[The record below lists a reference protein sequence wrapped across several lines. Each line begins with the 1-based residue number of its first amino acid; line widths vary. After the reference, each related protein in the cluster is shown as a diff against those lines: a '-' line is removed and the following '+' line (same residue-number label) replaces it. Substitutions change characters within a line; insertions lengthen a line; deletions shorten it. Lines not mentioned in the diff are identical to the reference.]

1 MPKPA
6 KSVARPLSAILPR
19 TTLDRSRHA
28 APQVFEQL
36 RARIVSM
43 ELAPG
48 RVLVRSEL
56 AEAFGVSQTPIRDA
70 LIKLGEEGLV
80 QIFAQHATVVSRID
94 LAAATQAHLLRQAL
108 ELELELE
115 IVERLACGEAD
126 LALETRLAEAL
137 AQQRALLAR
146 QDTAGLLADPDYAEF
161 IEADRAFHQAMYA
174 ALGLEALWMLV
185 RRQSGHIDRLRRLHL
200 PEAGKAASVLRQ
212 HEAVAAAI
220 ARRDPAGARAALR
233 EHLGGTLG
241 RIDEI
246 RRLYPESVTG

>member
-48 RVLVRSEL
+48 TVLVRSEL

-108 ELELELE
+108 ELE
-115 IVERLACGEAD
+115 IVERLAAGEAD
-126 LALETRLAEAL
+126 AALEARLTDA
-137 AQQRALLAR
+137 LAR
-146 QDTAGLLADPDYAEF
+146 QEATGLLTDADCVEF
-161 IEADRAFHQAMYA
+161 IEADQAFHQAMYI
-174 ALGLEALWMLV
+174 ALGLEALWTLV
-185 RRQSGHIDRLRRLHL
+185 RRQSGHIDRLCRLHL
-200 PEAGKAASVLRQ
+200 PEAGNIASVLAQ
-212 HEAVAAAI
+212 HEQIAATI
-220 ARRDPAGARAALR
+220 ARREPSAARTAVR
-233 EHLGGTLG
+233 EHLNDLLG

-246 RRLYPESVTG
+246 RRLYPESVIG

>member
-1 MPKPA
+1 MPP
-6 KSVARPLSAILPR
+6 STRPKIA
-19 TTLDRSRHA
+19 LDRARHA

-43 ELAPG
+43 ALAPG
-48 RVLVRSEL
+48 TVLVRSEL
-56 AEAFGVSQTPIRDA
+56 AEAFGLSQTPIRDA
-70 LIKLGEEGLV
+70 LMKLGEEGLV

-94 LAAATQAHLLRQAL
+94 LAAATQAHVLRQA
-108 ELELELE
+108 LELE
-115 IVERLACGEAD
+115 IVERLASGEAD
-126 LALETRLAEAL
+126 AALAARLADAL
-137 AQQRALLAR
+137 ARQRALLTR
-146 QDTAGLLADPDYAEF
+146 QDAAGLLADPDYADF

-174 ALGLEALWMLV
+174 ALDLEALWTLV

-212 HEAVAAAI
+212 HEAVAEAI
-220 ARRDPAGARAALR
+220 ARRDPAAARAALR
-233 EHLGGTLG
+233 EHLSGTLG

>member
-48 RVLVRSEL
+48 TVLVRSEL
-56 AEAFGVSQTPIRDA
+56 AEAFGLSQTPIRDA
-70 LIKLGEEGLV
+70 LIKLDEEGLV

-94 LAAATQAHLLRQAL
+94 LAAATQAHLLRQS
-108 ELELELE
+108 LELE

-126 LALETRLAEAL
+126 CALQTRLAEAL

-146 QDTAGLLADPDYAEF
+146 QDAAGLLADPDYAEF
-161 IEADRAFHQAMYA
+161 IEADRAFHHAMYA
-174 ALGLEALWMLV
+174 ALGLEALWTLV
-185 RRQSGHIDRLRRLHL
+185 RRQSGHIDRLCRLHL
-200 PEAGKAASVLRQ
+200 PEAGNIASVLAQ
-212 HEAVAAAI
+212 HEQIAATI
-220 ARRDPAGARAALR
+220 ARREPSAARTAVR
-233 EHLGGTLG
+233 EHLNDLLG

-246 RRLYPESVTG
+246 RRLYPESVIG

>member
-48 RVLVRSEL
+48 TVLVRSEL

-70 LIKLGEEGLV
+70 LIKLDEEGLV

-94 LAAATQAHLLRQAL
+94 LAAATQAHLLRQS
-108 ELELELE
+108 LELE
-115 IVERLACGEAD
+115 IVERLAAGEAD
-126 LALETRLAEAL
+126 AALEARLTDA
-137 AQQRALLAR
+137 LAR
-146 QDTAGLLADPDYAEF
+146 QEATGLLTDADCVEF
-161 IEADRAFHQAMYA
+161 IEADQAFHQAMYI
-174 ALGLEALWMLV
+174 ALGLEALWTLV
-185 RRQSGHIDRLRRLHL
+185 RRQSGHIDRLCRLHL
-200 PEAGKAASVLRQ
+200 PEAGNIASVLAQ
-212 HEAVAAAI
+212 HEQIAATI
-220 ARRDPAGARAALR
+220 ARREPSAARTAVR
-233 EHLGGTLG
+233 EHLNDLLG

>member
-48 RVLVRSEL
+48 TVLVRSEL

-108 ELELELE
+108 ELE
-115 IVERLACGEAD
+115 IVERLAAGEAD
-126 LALETRLAEAL
+126 AALEARLTDA
-137 AQQRALLAR
+137 LAR
-146 QDTAGLLADPDYAEF
+146 QEATGTLTDADCVEF
-161 IEADRAFHQAMYA
+161 IEADQAFHQAMYV
-174 ALGLEALWMLV
+174 ALGLEALWALV
-185 RRQSGHIDRLRRLHL
+185 RRQSGHIDRLCRLHL
-200 PEAGKAASVLRQ
+200 PEAGNIASVLAQ
-212 HEAVAAAI
+212 HEQIAATI
-220 ARRDPAGARAALR
+220 ARREPSAARTAVR
-233 EHLGGTLG
+233 EHLNDLLG

>member
-48 RVLVRSEL
+48 TVLVRSEL

-94 LAAATQAHLLRQAL
+94 LAAATQAHVLRQS
-108 ELELELE
+108 LELE
-115 IVERLACGEAD
+115 IVERLAAGEAD

-174 ALGLEALWMLV
+174 ALGLEALWTLV

-220 ARRDPAGARAALR
+220 TRRDPAAARAALR

>member
-56 AEAFGVSQTPIRDA
+56 AEAFGLSQTPIRDA

-108 ELELELE
+108 ELE
-115 IVERLACGEAD
+115 IVERLAAGEAD
-126 LALETRLAEAL
+126 AALEARLTDA
-137 AQQRALLAR
+137 LAR
-146 QDTAGLLADPDYAEF
+146 QEATGTLTDADCVEF
-161 IEADRAFHQAMYA
+161 IEADQAFHQAMYV
-174 ALGLEALWMLV
+174 ALGREALWALV
-185 RRQSGHIDRLRRLHL
+185 RRQSGHIDRLCRLHL
-200 PEAGKAASVLRQ
+200 PEAGNIASVLAQ
-212 HEAVAAAI
+212 HEQIAATI
-220 ARRDPAGARAALR
+220 ARREPSAARTAVR
-233 EHLGGTLG
+233 EHLNDLLG

>member
-108 ELELELE
+108 ELE
-115 IVERLACGEAD
+115 IVERLAAGEAD
-126 LALETRLAEAL
+126 AALEARLTDA
-137 AQQRALLAR
+137 LAR
-146 QDTAGLLADPDYAEF
+146 QEATGLLTDADCVEF
-161 IEADRAFHQAMYA
+161 IEADQAFHQAMYI
-174 ALGLEALWMLV
+174 ALGLEALWTLV

-220 ARRDPAGARAALR
+220 ARRDPAAARAALR
-233 EHLGGTLG
+233 EHLSGTLG

>member
-48 RVLVRSEL
+48 TVLVRSEL

-108 ELELELE
+108 ELELE

-126 LALETRLAEAL
+126 AALEARLTDA
-137 AQQRALLAR
+137 LAR
-146 QDTAGLLADPDYAEF
+146 QEATGTLTDADCVEF
-161 IEADRAFHQAMYA
+161 IEADQAFHQAMYV
-174 ALGLEALWMLV
+174 ALGLEALWALV
-185 RRQSGHIDRLRRLHL
+185 RRQSGHIDRLCRLHL
-200 PEAGKAASVLRQ
+200 PEAGNIASVLAQ
-212 HEAVAAAI
+212 HEQIAATI
-220 ARRDPAGARAALR
+220 ARREPSAARTAVR
-233 EHLGGTLG
+233 EHLNDLLG

-246 RRLYPESVTG
+246 RRLYPESVIG

>member
-28 APQVFEQL
+28 APQIFEQL

-108 ELELELE
+108 ELE
-115 IVERLACGEAD
+115 IVERLAAGEAD
-126 LALETRLAEAL
+126 AALEARLTDA
-137 AQQRALLAR
+137 LAR
-146 QDTAGLLADPDYAEF
+146 QEATGLLTDADCVEF
-161 IEADRAFHQAMYA
+161 IEADQAFHQAMYI
-174 ALGLEALWMLV
+174 ALGLEALWTLV
-185 RRQSGHIDRLRRLHL
+185 RRQSGHIDRLCRLHL
-200 PEAGKAASVLRQ
+200 PEAGNIASVLAQ
-212 HEAVAAAI
+212 HEQIAATI
-220 ARRDPAGARAALR
+220 ARREPSAARTAVR
-233 EHLGGTLG
+233 EHLNDLLG

-246 RRLYPESVTG
+246 RRLYPESVIG

>member
-48 RVLVRSEL
+48 TVLVRSEL

-108 ELELELE
+108 ELE

-126 LALETRLAEAL
+126 AALEARLTDA
-137 AQQRALLAR
+137 LAR
-146 QDTAGLLADPDYAEF
+146 QEATGTLTDADCVEF
-161 IEADRAFHQAMYA
+161 IEADQAFHQAMYV
-174 ALGLEALWMLV
+174 ALGREALWALV
-185 RRQSGHIDRLRRLHL
+185 RRQSGHIDRLCRLHL
-200 PEAGKAASVLRQ
+200 PEAGNIASVLAQ
-212 HEAVAAAI
+212 HEQIAATI
-220 ARRDPAGARAALR
+220 ARREPSAARTAVR
-233 EHLGGTLG
+233 EHLNDLLG

>member
-28 APQVFEQL
+28 APQIFEQL

-48 RVLVRSEL
+48 TVLVRSEL
-56 AEAFGVSQTPIRDA
+56 AEAFGLSQTPIRDA

-108 ELELELE
+108 ELE
-115 IVERLACGEAD
+115 IVERLAAGEAD
-126 LALETRLAEAL
+126 AALEARLTDA
-137 AQQRALLAR
+137 LAR
-146 QDTAGLLADPDYAEF
+146 QEATGLLTDADCVEF
-161 IEADRAFHQAMYA
+161 IEADQAFHQAMYI
-174 ALGLEALWMLV
+174 ALGLEALWTLV
-185 RRQSGHIDRLRRLHL
+185 RRQSGHIDRLCRLHL
-200 PEAGKAASVLRQ
+200 PEAGNIASVLAQ
-212 HEAVAAAI
+212 HEQIAATI
-220 ARRDPAGARAALR
+220 ARREPSAARTAVR
-233 EHLGGTLG
+233 EHLNDLLG

-246 RRLYPESVTG
+246 RRLYPESVIG

>member
-108 ELELELE
+108 ELE
-115 IVERLACGEAD
+115 IVERLAAGEPDA
-126 LALETRLAEAL
+126 ALEARLTDA
-137 AQQRALLAR
+137 LAR
-146 QDTAGLLADPDYAEF
+146 QEATGLLTDADCVEF
-161 IEADRAFHQAMYA
+161 IEADQAFHQAMYI
-174 ALGLEALWMLV
+174 ALGLEALWTLV
-185 RRQSGHIDRLRRLHL
+185 RRQSGHIDRLCRLHL
-200 PEAGKAASVLRQ
+200 PEAGNIASVLAQ
-212 HEAVAAAI
+212 HEQIAATI
-220 ARRDPAGARAALR
+220 ARREPSAARTAVR
-233 EHLGGTLG
+233 EHLNDLLG

-246 RRLYPESVTG
+246 RRLYPESVIG

>member
-94 LAAATQAHLLRQAL
+94 LAAATQAHLLRQS
-108 ELELELE
+108 LELE

-126 LALETRLAEAL
+126 AALEARLTDA
-137 AQQRALLAR
+137 LAR
-146 QDTAGLLADPDYAEF
+146 QEATGTLTDADCVEF
-161 IEADRAFHQAMYA
+161 IEADQAFHQAMYV
-174 ALGLEALWMLV
+174 ALGREALWALV
-185 RRQSGHIDRLRRLHL
+185 RRQSGHIDRLCRLHL
-200 PEAGKAASVLRQ
+200 PEAGNIASVLAQ
-212 HEAVAAAI
+212 HEQIAATI
-220 ARRDPAGARAALR
+220 ARREPSAARTAVR
-233 EHLGGTLG
+233 EHLNDLLG

-246 RRLYPESVTG
+246 RRLYPESVIG

>member
-28 APQVFEQL
+28 APQIFEQL

-48 RVLVRSEL
+48 TVLVRSEL

-108 ELELELE
+108 ELE
-115 IVERLACGEAD
+115 IVERLAAGEAD
-126 LALETRLAEAL
+126 AALEARLTDA
-137 AQQRALLAR
+137 LAR
-146 QDTAGLLADPDYAEF
+146 QEATGLLTDADCVEF
-161 IEADRAFHQAMYA
+161 IEADQAFHQAMYI
-174 ALGLEALWMLV
+174 ALGLEALWTLV
-185 RRQSGHIDRLRRLHL
+185 RRQSGHIDRLCRLHL
-200 PEAGKAASVLRQ
+200 PEAGNIASVLAQ
-212 HEAVAAAI
+212 HEQIAATI
-220 ARRDPAGARAALR
+220 ARREPSAARTAVR
-233 EHLGGTLG
+233 EHLNDLLG

>member
-28 APQVFEQL
+28 APQIFEQL

-48 RVLVRSEL
+48 TVLVRSEL

-108 ELELELE
+108 ELELE

-126 LALETRLAEAL
+126 AALEARLTDA
-137 AQQRALLAR
+137 LAR
-146 QDTAGLLADPDYAEF
+146 QEATGTLTDADCVEF
-161 IEADRAFHQAMYA
+161 IEADQAFHQAMYV
-174 ALGLEALWMLV
+174 ALGREALWALV
-185 RRQSGHIDRLRRLHL
+185 RRQSGHIDRLCRLHL
-200 PEAGKAASVLRQ
+200 PEAGNIASVLAQ
-212 HEAVAAAI
+212 HEQIAATI
-220 ARRDPAGARAALR
+220 ARREPSAARTAVR
-233 EHLGGTLG
+233 EHLNDLLG

-246 RRLYPESVTG
+246 RRLYPESVIG

>member
-48 RVLVRSEL
+48 TVLVRSEL

-94 LAAATQAHLLRQAL
+94 LAAAGQAHLLRQAL
-108 ELELELE
+108 ELE
-115 IVERLACGEAD
+115 IVERLAAGEAD
-126 LALETRLAEAL
+126 AALEARLTDA
-137 AQQRALLAR
+137 LAR
-146 QDTAGLLADPDYAEF
+146 QEATGLLTDADCVEF
-161 IEADRAFHQAMYA
+161 IEADQAFHQAMYI
-174 ALGLEALWMLV
+174 ALGLEALWTLV

-200 PEAGKAASVLRQ
+200 PEAGNIASVLAQ
-212 HEAVAAAI
+212 HEQIAATI
-220 ARRDPAGARAALR
+220 ARREPSAARTAVR
-233 EHLGGTLG
+233 EHLNDLLG

>member
-108 ELELELE
+108 ELE
-115 IVERLACGEAD
+115 IVERLAAGEAD

-174 ALGLEALWMLV
+174 ALGLEALWTLV

-233 EHLGGTLG
+233 EHLSGTLG

>member
-28 APQVFEQL
+28 APQIFEQL

-48 RVLVRSEL
+48 TVLVRSEL
-56 AEAFGVSQTPIRDA
+56 AEAFGLSQTPIRDA

-94 LAAATQAHLLRQAL
+94 LAAATQAHLLRQS
-108 ELELELE
+108 LELE

-126 LALETRLAEAL
+126 AALEARLTDA
-137 AQQRALLAR
+137 LAR
-146 QDTAGLLADPDYAEF
+146 QEATGTLTDADCVEF
-161 IEADRAFHQAMYA
+161 IEADQAFHQAMYV
-174 ALGLEALWMLV
+174 ALGREALWALV

-200 PEAGKAASVLRQ
+200 PEAGNIASVLAQ
-212 HEAVAAAI
+212 HEQIAATI
-220 ARRDPAGARAALR
+220 ARREPSAARTAVR
-233 EHLGGTLG
+233 EHLNDLLG

>member
-108 ELELELE
+108 ELELE

-126 LALETRLAEAL
+126 AALEARLTDA
-137 AQQRALLAR
+137 LAR
-146 QDTAGLLADPDYAEF
+146 QEATGLLTDADCVEF
-161 IEADRAFHQAMYA
+161 IEADQAFHQAMYI
-174 ALGLEALWMLV
+174 ALGLEALWTLV
-185 RRQSGHIDRLRRLHL
+185 RRQSGHIDRLCRLHL
-200 PEAGKAASVLRQ
+200 PEAGNIASVLAQ
-212 HEAVAAAI
+212 HEQIAATI
-220 ARRDPAGARAALR
+220 ARREPSAARTAVR
-233 EHLGGTLG
+233 EHLNDLLG

-246 RRLYPESVTG
+246 RRLYPESVIG

>member
-1 MPKPA
+1 MPKPT

-48 RVLVRSEL
+48 TVLVRSEL

-108 ELELELE
+108 ELE
-115 IVERLACGEAD
+115 IVERLAAGEAD
-126 LALETRLAEAL
+126 AALEARLTDA
-137 AQQRALLAR
+137 LAR
-146 QDTAGLLADPDYAEF
+146 QEATGTLTDADCVEF
-161 IEADRAFHQAMYA
+161 IEADQAFHQAMYV
-174 ALGLEALWMLV
+174 ALGLEALWALV
-185 RRQSGHIDRLRRLHL
+185 RRQSGHIDRLCRLHL
-200 PEAGKAASVLRQ
+200 PEAGNIASVLAQ
-212 HEAVAAAI
+212 HEQIAATI
-220 ARRDPAGARAALR
+220 ARREPSAARTAVR
-233 EHLGGTLG
+233 EHLNDLLG

>member
-1 MPKPA
+1 MGIEFAAMPKPA

-108 ELELELE
+108 ELE
-115 IVERLACGEAD
+115 IVERLAAGEAD
-126 LALETRLAEAL
+126 AALEARLTDA
-137 AQQRALLAR
+137 LAR
-146 QDTAGLLADPDYAEF
+146 QEATGLLTDADCVEF
-161 IEADRAFHQAMYA
+161 IEADQAFHQAMYI
-174 ALGLEALWMLV
+174 ALGLEALWTLV

-220 ARRDPAGARAALR
+220 ARRDPAAARAALR

>member
-48 RVLVRSEL
+48 TVLVRSEL
-56 AEAFGVSQTPIRDA
+56 AEAFGLSQTPIRDA

-94 LAAATQAHLLRQAL
+94 LAAAGQAHLLRQAL
-108 ELELELE
+108 ELE
-115 IVERLACGEAD
+115 IVERLAAGEAD
-126 LALETRLAEAL
+126 LALETRLTDA
-137 AQQRALLAR
+137 LAR
-146 QDTAGLLADPDYAEF
+146 QEATGLLTDADCVEF
-161 IEADRAFHQAMYA
+161 IEADQAFHQAMYI
-174 ALGLEALWMLV
+174 ALGLEALWTLV
-185 RRQSGHIDRLRRLHL
+185 RRQSGHIDRLCRLHL
-200 PEAGKAASVLRQ
+200 PEAGNIASVLAQ
-212 HEAVAAAI
+212 HEQIAATI
-220 ARRDPAGARAALR
+220 ARREPSAARTAVR
-233 EHLGGTLG
+233 EHLNDLLG

>member
-48 RVLVRSEL
+48 TVLVRSEL

-94 LAAATQAHLLRQAL
+94 LAAAGQAHLLRQAL
-108 ELELELE
+108 ELE
-115 IVERLACGEAD
+115 IVERLAAGEAD
-126 LALETRLAEAL
+126 LALEARLTDA
-137 AQQRALLAR
+137 LAR
-146 QDTAGLLADPDYAEF
+146 QEATGLLTDADCVEF
-161 IEADRAFHQAMYA
+161 IEADQAFHQAMYI
-174 ALGLEALWMLV
+174 ALGLEALWTLV
-185 RRQSGHIDRLRRLHL
+185 RRQSGHIDRLCRLHL
-200 PEAGKAASVLRQ
+200 PEAGNIASVLAQ
-212 HEAVAAAI
+212 HEQIAATI
-220 ARRDPAGARAALR
+220 ARREPSAARTAVR
-233 EHLGGTLG
+233 EHLNDLLG

-246 RRLYPESVTG
+246 RRLYPESVIG

>member
-48 RVLVRSEL
+48 TVLVRSEL

-108 ELELELE
+108 ELE

-126 LALETRLAEAL
+126 AALEARLTDA
-137 AQQRALLAR
+137 LAR
-146 QDTAGLLADPDYAEF
+146 QEATGTLTDADCVEF
-161 IEADRAFHQAMYA
+161 IEADQAFHQAMYV
-174 ALGLEALWMLV
+174 ALGREALWALV
-185 RRQSGHIDRLRRLHL
+185 RRQSGHIDRLCRLHL
-200 PEAGKAASVLRQ
+200 PEAGNIASVLAQ
-212 HEAVAAAI
+212 HEQIAATI
-220 ARRDPAGARAALR
+220 ARREPSAARTAVR
-233 EHLGGTLG
+233 EHLNDLLG

-246 RRLYPESVTG
+246 RRLYPESVIG

>member
-48 RVLVRSEL
+48 TVLVRSEL
-56 AEAFGVSQTPIRDA
+56 AEAFGLSQTPIRDA

-94 LAAATQAHLLRQAL
+94 LAAATQAHLLRQS
-108 ELELELE
+108 LELE

-126 LALETRLAEAL
+126 AALEARLTDA
-137 AQQRALLAR
+137 LAR
-146 QDTAGLLADPDYAEF
+146 QEATGTLTDADCVEF
-161 IEADRAFHQAMYA
+161 IEADQAFHQAMYV
-174 ALGLEALWMLV
+174 ALGREALWALV

-200 PEAGKAASVLRQ
+200 PEAGNIASVLAQ
-212 HEAVAAAI
+212 HEQIAATI
-220 ARRDPAGARAALR
+220 ARREPSAARTAVR
-233 EHLGGTLG
+233 EHLNDLLG

>member
-48 RVLVRSEL
+48 TVLVRSEL

-108 ELELELE
+108 ELE
-115 IVERLACGEAD
+115 IVERLAAGEAD

-146 QDTAGLLADPDYAEF
+146 QDAAGLLADPDYAEF
-161 IEADRAFHQAMYA
+161 IEADRAFHHAMYA
-174 ALGLEALWMLV
+174 ALGLEALWALV

-233 EHLGGTLG
+233 EHLSGTLG

>member
-48 RVLVRSEL
+48 TVLVRSEL

-94 LAAATQAHLLRQAL
+94 LAAAGQAHLLRQA
-108 ELELELE
+108 LELE

-126 LALETRLAEAL
+126 AALEARLTDAL

-174 ALGLEALWMLV
+174 ALGLEALWTLV

-233 EHLGGTLG
+233 EHLSGTLG

>member
-56 AEAFGVSQTPIRDA
+56 AEAFGLSQTPIRDA

-108 ELELELE
+108 ELE
-115 IVERLACGEAD
+115 IVERLAAGEAD
-126 LALETRLAEAL
+126 AALEARLTDA
-137 AQQRALLAR
+137 LAR
-146 QDTAGLLADPDYAEF
+146 QEATGLLTDADCVEF
-161 IEADRAFHQAMYA
+161 IEADQAFHQAMYI
-174 ALGLEALWMLV
+174 ALGLEALWTLV
-185 RRQSGHIDRLRRLHL
+185 RRQSGHIDRLCRLHL
-200 PEAGKAASVLRQ
+200 PEAGNIASVLAQ
-212 HEAVAAAI
+212 HEQIAATI
-220 ARRDPAGARAALR
+220 ARREPSAARTAVR
-233 EHLGGTLG
+233 EHLNDLLG

-246 RRLYPESVTG
+246 RRLYPESVIG

>member
-48 RVLVRSEL
+48 TVLVRSEL

-94 LAAATQAHLLRQAL
+94 LAAATQAHLLRQS
-108 ELELELE
+108 LELE

-126 LALETRLAEAL
+126 AALEARLTDA
-137 AQQRALLAR
+137 LAR
-146 QDTAGLLADPDYAEF
+146 QEATGTLTDADCVEF
-161 IEADRAFHQAMYA
+161 IEADQAFHQAMYV
-174 ALGLEALWMLV
+174 ALGREALWALV
-185 RRQSGHIDRLRRLHL
+185 RRQSGHIDRLCRLHL
-200 PEAGKAASVLRQ
+200 PEAGNIASVLAQ
-212 HEAVAAAI
+212 HEQIAATI
-220 ARRDPAGARAALR
+220 ARREPSAARTAVR
-233 EHLGGTLG
+233 EHLNDLLG

-246 RRLYPESVTG
+246 RRLYPESVIG